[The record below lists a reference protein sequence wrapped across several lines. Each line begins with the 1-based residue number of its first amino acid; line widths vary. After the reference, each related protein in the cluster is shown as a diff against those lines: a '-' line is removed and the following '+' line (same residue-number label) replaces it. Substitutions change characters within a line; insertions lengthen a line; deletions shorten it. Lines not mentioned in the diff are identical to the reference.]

1 MVRSKHKPATEA
13 VASKYHQDAYGV
25 SQHIREALLEGQ
37 NQHIISLKKAQVAQA
52 AEPDQQVTE
61 PKEEG
66 ADVPRVQEAFVT
78 HLALKPYFEERA
90 HDDKDVVDTYE
101 DVPEVYKF
109 HSLL

>member
-78 HLALKPYFEERA
+78 LQGEHHRENDIQYFSRPG
-90 HDDKDVVDTYE
+90 D
-101 DVPEVYKF
+101 
-109 HSLL
+109 